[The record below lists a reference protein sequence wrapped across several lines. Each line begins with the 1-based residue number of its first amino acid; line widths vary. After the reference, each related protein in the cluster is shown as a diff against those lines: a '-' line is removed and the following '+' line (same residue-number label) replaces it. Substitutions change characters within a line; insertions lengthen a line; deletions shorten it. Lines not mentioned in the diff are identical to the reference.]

1 MVDKMVF
8 VCYNQITTEEKYML
22 SMLTSIFTDINIW
35 IKSWDT
41 TVFALVTI
49 VLVLFLGLATVAFI
63 KKAVSDKPAVK
74 IGKIILIALFVFLI
88 IYIISVH

>member
-1 MVDKMVF
+1 
-8 VCYNQITTEEKYML
+8 ML